1 MADEK
6 KTMHSGWL
14 ETRDGELFAPKTII
28 DNVTARDGK
37 SYDSVIKEY
46 ISSVQGGN
54 ENSIATIERD
64 IDALYE
70 KIKNFDGTDSDTF
83 YIIDGSSNVIAR
95 IDASGI
101 HSVEVEAQ
109 GYKLTEM
116 GKKLDYINTDDL
128 TEFFIMDG
136 SGNIIMRVD
145 NNGVTSVDF
154 HSRNGSLNDVAT
166 RMTAVEM
173 DIEAKFKNL
182 DTSDSNEFVVRDSA
196 GNIIARIDA
205 NGVTSVNFDTPTTIS
220 YTELVALVNSNN
232 LTNNAAV
239 ENLKAYVDGRLKN
252 FNGDDA
258 EIFYIVDNNDPKN
271 AIFKVD
277 ASGATSIN
285 FTTKEADLNTVAND
299 LKTEIKARE
308 DAINAE
314 ETARVEKDK
323 LIDTAIGQLQQAD
336 ADFTARLQHADFSD
350 ANTFYV
356 IDKNNCIIT
365 RIDNEG
371 THSIDFIA
379 YRDIEDGKESIS
391 LWALKDKVDENQT
404 NIDETLSSEI
414 ERIEGIV
421 EQNQAA
427 FEGRKVN
434 AGDELL
440 GGGALKADIT
450 ISHKTSGVDAT
461 YSLTTSEDISGSADS
476 GDIHIPRITINEY
489 GHVTNITDDSI
500 KITMPDLAPLQ
511 QADAQ
516 FTEKLKFTDFSQSDA
531 LYIGDNDTEESNE
544 DGSPKIKNLIAKI
557 DNTGVTSVDFTAMDL
572 TDKENPKQISL
583 WDLKST
589 VDINTETLDS
599 KIDDKFEE
607 LKGIIDNNEATF
619 EKRNIIAGDQLTGGG
634 LLAADITINHAEMN
648 DDENYQLA
656 TTNNVSGSAS
666 KTTVSIPN
674 ITVNKYGHITNIQDK
689 TFEIEMPDLAPLQNA
704 HANIKVALTGDIYST
719 STAQL
724 GNDNLITVNTE
735 LTNTGV
741 TSGNYGQVVDVDL
754 NASKT
759 TFQVPYYNVDE
770 DGRLTASSSQTID
783 ISEITEDIGA
793 LEQADADIH
802 TKYDEKLKYVNL
814 GSNNA
819 LYIGDNIKGATDA
832 NEHLIPENII
842 AKIDETGVTSVDFT
856 AIDKR
861 DEENPKSVSLLG
873 LQTKV
878 DNNHTSITTALDN
891 TKKELNAAIET
902 NEANITKNANAI
914 TKLNAN
920 STTEGSVAYQIAQVV
935 AGAPASYDTLKEIAD
950 WIGSDTTG
958 AASMAN
964 DISNIKKWIDEDLD
978 AKGYPT
984 KQAEQDNLIANLQ
997 GSSVEASTQLEGSGN
1012 LTGENGASTKIEI
1025 KHSEVGPA
1033 SGYIK
1038 NASTNNSTA
1047 LISGSAQTGTIKIPQ
1062 ITVNKYGHITS
1073 AGTESVEIKMPDLAP
1088 LQDAH
1093 AAIKVQLTG
1102 DIEGGPVTIG
1112 SGGVTDGNL
1121 IKVTTELTDTGVTQG
1136 NYGQPDKVSL
1146 SRNNKT
1152 FKIPYYNVDEDGRLT
1167 SSKDS
1172 QIDIDAIVNDIG
1184 ALETADAQFTSDL
1197 QFVDFTDSDTIY
1209 IGDNVTE
1216 AKFEGGSWKPE
1227 NLIAKINKDG
1237 ITSIDFIALNT
1248 NEDKPASVSLLGLQK
1263 KVDDNQEAINDSLDT
1278 AVLNLTGKID
1288 NNYATFTGRKVNIG
1302 TDGQLTGGG
1311 ALANDVTIG
1320 HAEMN
1325 NDANYKLTATAD
1337 VSGSAK
1343 TTTVSIPSLTV
1354 NKYGHVTNI
1363 EDKTFKITMPDLAPL
1378 ENDHAAIEVEIT
1390 GQDATATSAK
1400 ISNNKVIIDDLTLK
1414 TVNTTTGSYGATSGK
1429 TLNHTDS
1436 FNVPYFTVNGKGLV
1450 TKSGEVTY
1458 TLPGVAE
1465 LENTL
1470 AGIKAQIT
1478 GGDATSSEITISNN
1492 KLTISDLTLK
1502 PVNNTTGTFG
1512 MTTDQSPDFES
1523 SIKVPYFTVNGKGLI
1538 TEAGHKTL
1546 TIPSLDPVNENI
1558 AGLSTQLA
1566 EIEERFSYID
1576 GDDTFYIV
1584 DGQNNEI
1591 ARFDASGLTTT
1602 NVILHKK
1609 GSDSIDFQNNAVFF
1623 ESTKNTI
1630 TINNI

>member
-28 DNVTARDGK
+28 DNITARDGK

-46 ISSVQGGN
+46 ISNVQGGN

-239 ENLKAYVDGRLKN
+239 ENLKAYVDDRLKN
-252 FNGDDA
+252 FNGDDD

-277 ASGATSIN
+277 ASGATSVN
-285 FTTKEADLNTVAND
+285 FITKEADLNTVASN

-314 ETARVEKDK
+314 ETARIEKDK

-336 ADFTARLQHADFSD
+336 ADFTTRLQYADFSD

-391 LWALKDKVDENQT
+391 LWALKDKVDENKT
-404 NIDETLSSEI
+404 NIDKTLSSEI
-414 ERIEGIV
+414 DRIEGVV
-421 EQNQAA
+421 EQNQAI

-434 AGDELL
+434 VGDELL
-440 GGGALKADIT
+440 GGGALKTDIT

-461 YSLTTSEDISGSADS
+461 YSLTASEDISGSADS

-489 GHVTNITDDSI
+489 GHVTNITNDSV

-557 DNTGVTSVDFTAMDL
+557 D
-572 TDKENPKQISL
+572 
-583 WDLKST
+583 
-589 VDINTETLDS
+589 
-599 KIDDKFEE
+599 
-607 LKGIIDNNEATF
+607 
-619 EKRNIIAGDQLTGGG
+619 
-634 LLAADITINHAEMN
+634 
-648 DDENYQLA
+648 
-656 TTNNVSGSAS
+656 
-666 KTTVSIPN
+666 
-674 ITVNKYGHITNIQDK
+674 
-689 TFEIEMPDLAPLQNA
+689 
-704 HANIKVALTGDIYST
+704 
-719 STAQL
+719 
-724 GNDNLITVNTE
+724 
-735 LTNTGV
+735 
-741 TSGNYGQVVDVDL
+741 
-754 NASKT
+754 
-759 TFQVPYYNVDE
+759 
-770 DGRLTASSSQTID
+770 
-783 ISEITEDIGA
+783 
-793 LEQADADIH
+793 
-802 TKYDEKLKYVNL
+802 
-814 GSNNA
+814 
-819 LYIGDNIKGATDA
+819 
-832 NEHLIPENII
+832 
-842 AKIDETGVTSVDFT
+842 ETGVTSVDFT

-878 DNNHTSITTALDN
+878 DDNHISINTALTEN
-891 TKKELNAAIET
+891 VQTLNGKIET
-902 NEANITKNANAI
+902 NKAIIDQHTGQIT
-914 TKLNAN
+914 TLNAN

-950 WIGSDTTG
+950 WIGNDTSG

-978 AKGYPT
+978 AKGYT
-984 KQAEQDNLIANLQ
+984 SRQAEQDDFIAKLQ
-997 GSSVEASTQLEGSGN
+997 GSSVTASTQLEGSGN

-1073 AGTESVEIKMPDLAP
+1073 AGTESVEIKMPDL
-1088 LQDAH
+1088 
-1093 AAIKVQLTG
+1093 
-1102 DIEGGPVTIG
+1102 GP
-1112 SGGVTDGNL
+1112 
-1121 IKVTTELTDTGVTQG
+1121 
-1136 NYGQPDKVSL
+1136 
-1146 SRNNKT
+1146 
-1152 FKIPYYNVDEDGRLT
+1152 
-1167 SSKDS
+1167 
-1172 QIDIDAIVNDIG
+1172 
-1184 ALETADAQFTSDL
+1184 LETVTGQLTSDL
-1197 QFVDFTDSDTIY
+1197 QFVDFADSDAIY
-1209 IGDNVTE
+1209 IGDNVTD
-1216 AKFEGGSWKPE
+1216 AKFEDGSWKPE

-1288 NNYATFTGRKVNIG
+1288 NNYATFTGRKINIG
-1302 TDGQLTGGG
+1302 ADKQLTGGG
-1311 ALANDVTIG
+1311 ALANDITIG

-1378 ENDHAAIEVEIT
+1378 ENI
-1390 GQDATATSAK
+1390 
-1400 ISNNKVIIDDLTLK
+1400 
-1414 TVNTTTGSYGATSGK
+1414 
-1429 TLNHTDS
+1429 
-1436 FNVPYFTVNGKGLV
+1436 
-1450 TKSGEVTY
+1450 
-1458 TLPGVAE
+1458 
-1465 LENTL
+1465 L

-1502 PVNNTTGTFG
+1502 TVNNNIGTYG

-1523 SIKVPYFTVNGKGLI
+1523 SVNIPYFTVNGKGLI
-1538 TEAGHKTL
+1538 TSAGHKTL

-1566 EIEERFSYID
+1566 AIEQRFSYND
-1576 GDDTFYIV
+1576 GDKIFSIV
-1584 DGQNNEI
+1584 DGSNNII

-1602 NVILHKK
+1602 NVILHKE

-1623 ESTKNTI
+1623 ESTTNTI

>member
-28 DNVTARDGK
+28 DNVTARNGK

-83 YIIDGSSNVIAR
+83 YIIDSFSNIIAR

-128 TEFFIMDG
+128 TEFFIMDN

-145 NNGVTSVDF
+145 NNGITSVDF

-173 DIEAKFKNL
+173 DIDAKFKNL

-308 DAINAE
+308 DAVNAE
-314 ETARVEKDK
+314 ETARIEKDK
-323 LIDTAIGQLQQAD
+323 LIDTAIGQLQQTD
-336 ADFTARLQHADFSD
+336 ADFTTKLQYVDFSD

-379 YRDIEDGKESIS
+379 YRNIEDGKESIS
-391 LWALKDKVDENQT
+391 LWALKDKVDEN
-404 NIDETLSSEI
+404 
-414 ERIEGIV
+414 
-421 EQNQAA
+421 
-427 FEGRKVN
+427 
-434 AGDELL
+434 
-440 GGGALKADIT
+440 
-450 ISHKTSGVDAT
+450 
-461 YSLTTSEDISGSADS
+461 
-476 GDIHIPRITINEY
+476 
-489 GHVTNITDDSI
+489 
-500 KITMPDLAPLQ
+500 
-511 QADAQ
+511 
-516 FTEKLKFTDFSQSDA
+516 
-531 LYIGDNDTEESNE
+531 
-544 DGSPKIKNLIAKI
+544 
-557 DNTGVTSVDFTAMDL
+557 
-572 TDKENPKQISL
+572 
-583 WDLKST
+583 
-589 VDINTETLDS
+589 
-599 KIDDKFEE
+599 
-607 LKGIIDNNEATF
+607 
-619 EKRNIIAGDQLTGGG
+619 
-634 LLAADITINHAEMN
+634 
-648 DDENYQLA
+648 
-656 TTNNVSGSAS
+656 
-666 KTTVSIPN
+666 
-674 ITVNKYGHITNIQDK
+674 
-689 TFEIEMPDLAPLQNA
+689 
-704 HANIKVALTGDIYST
+704 
-719 STAQL
+719 
-724 GNDNLITVNTE
+724 
-735 LTNTGV
+735 
-741 TSGNYGQVVDVDL
+741 
-754 NASKT
+754 
-759 TFQVPYYNVDE
+759 
-770 DGRLTASSSQTID
+770 
-783 ISEITEDIGA
+783 
-793 LEQADADIH
+793 
-802 TKYDEKLKYVNL
+802 
-814 GSNNA
+814 
-819 LYIGDNIKGATDA
+819 
-832 NEHLIPENII
+832 
-842 AKIDETGVTSVDFT
+842 
-856 AIDKR
+856 
-861 DEENPKSVSLLG
+861 
-873 LQTKV
+873 
-878 DNNHTSITTALDN
+878 HTSIITALDD
-891 TKKELNAAIET
+891 TKKELKAVIET
-902 NEANITKNANAI
+902 NEANIAKNANDI

-950 WIGSDTTG
+950 WIGNDTSG

-964 DISNIKKWIDEDLD
+964 DISNIKKWINEDLD
-978 AKGYPT
+978 AKGYT
-984 KQAEQDNLIANLQ
+984 DKQAEQDNLIANLQ
-997 GSSVEASTQLEGSGN
+997 GSSVEASTQLEGSGK
-1012 LTGENGASTKIEI
+1012 LAGENGASTKIEI

-1033 SGYIK
+1033 NGYTK
-1038 NASTNNSTA
+1038 NASTNNSTTS
-1047 LISGSAQTGTIKIPQ
+1047 INGSAQTGTIKIPQ
-1062 ITVNKYGHITS
+1062 ITVNKYGHVTS
-1073 AGTESVEIKMPDLAP
+1073 AGTESVEIKMPDL
-1088 LQDAH
+1088 
-1093 AAIKVQLTG
+1093 
-1102 DIEGGPVTIG
+1102 GP
-1112 SGGVTDGNL
+1112 
-1121 IKVTTELTDTGVTQG
+1121 
-1136 NYGQPDKVSL
+1136 
-1146 SRNNKT
+1146 
-1152 FKIPYYNVDEDGRLT
+1152 
-1167 SSKDS
+1167 
-1172 QIDIDAIVNDIG
+1172 
-1184 ALETADAQFTSDL
+1184 LETITGQLTSDL
-1197 QFVDFTDSDTIY
+1197 QFVDFADSDAIY
-1209 IGDNVTE
+1209 IGDNVTD
-1216 AKFEGGSWKPE
+1216 AKFENGSWKPE

-1237 ITSIDFIALNT
+1237 ITSVDFIALNT
-1248 NEDKPASVSLLGLQK
+1248 NKDTSISLLGLQE
-1263 KVDDNQEAINDSLDT
+1263 KVDNNQEAINDSLDT

-1311 ALANDVTIG
+1311 ALANNVTIG

-1325 NDANYKLTATAD
+1325 NDANYKLTATTN
-1337 VSGSAK
+1337 VSGSAA
-1343 TTTVSIPSLTV
+1343 TTTVSIPNITV

-1414 TVNTTTGSYGATSGK
+1414 TVNTTTGSYGATTGK

-1436 FNVPYFTVNGKGLV
+1436 FDVPYFTVNGKGLV
-1450 TKSGEVTY
+1450 TKSGKVTY
-1458 TLPGVAE
+1458 TLPSVAE

-1470 AGIKAQIT
+1470 AGIKAQVT
-1478 GGDATSSEITISNN
+1478 GGDATSNEITISNN
-1492 KLTISDLTLK
+1492 KLAISDLTLK
-1502 PVNNTTGTFG
+1502 TVNSNTGTYG
-1512 MTTDQSPDFES
+1512 MTSDQSPDFES

-1538 TEAGHKTL
+1538 TSAGHKTL

-1558 AGLSTQLA
+1558 ADLSTQLA
-1566 EIEERFSYID
+1566 AIEERFSYMD

-1584 DGQNNEI
+1584 DGSNNII

-1602 NVILHKK
+1602 NVILHKE
-1609 GSDSIDFQNNAVFF
+1609 GIDNSIDFQQNAVFF
-1623 ESTKNTI
+1623 ESTGSTM